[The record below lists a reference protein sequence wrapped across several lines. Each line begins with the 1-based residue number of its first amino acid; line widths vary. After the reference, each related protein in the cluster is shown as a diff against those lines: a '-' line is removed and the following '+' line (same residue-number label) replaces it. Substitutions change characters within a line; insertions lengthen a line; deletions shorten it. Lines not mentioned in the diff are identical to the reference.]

1 MLIGNRRIGP
11 DEPMYVIAE
20 MSANHRQDLGTA
32 IKMIEVAAS
41 FGADA
46 VKLQTYTP
54 DTITLDV
61 GDGPFLIGEG
71 SLWAGRSLYE
81 LYEDAYTPWEW
92 YPTLAEV
99 AERHGLHLFST
110 PFDLTAVEFLAAQDV
125 PAFKIASFELIDH
138 ALIAAV
144 AATGKPV
151 IMSTG
156 MASLAEIA
164 QAVDVARDAGCEDLV
179 LLRCNSGY
187 PAPEEEMDL
196 RTIPTMAEVF
206 DCPIGLSDHT
216 KGLEAA
222 VVARSLG
229 ACVLEKHY
237 VLDGH
242 DDALDAE
249 FSLRP
254 TEFEA
259 LIAAVRRA
267 ETMLGTV
274 RFGPT
279 EREQH
284 SLLHRR
290 SLFVAEDLAAGDTIT
305 EANVRSVRPGQGL
318 APKYLPVV
326 LGARVAR
333 AAAKGT
339 PLSWDLLIVGDNGD
353 GTAS

>member
-1 MLIGNRRIGP
+1 MMIGNRRIGP
-11 DEPMYVIAE
+11 GEPMYVIAE
-20 MSANHRQDLGTA
+20 MSANHKQDLGTA

-61 GDGPFLIGEG
+61 SDGPFMIGDG
-71 SLWAGRSLYE
+71 SLWAGRSLYD

-99 AERHGLHLFST
+99 AERCGLHLFST
-110 PFDLTAVEFLAAQDV
+110 PFDLTAVDFLLTQDV

-138 ALIAAV
+138 ALISAV
-144 AATGKPV
+144 AETGKPV

-156 MASLAEIA
+156 MATLTEIA
-164 QAVDVARDAGCEDLV
+164 EAVEVARHAGCRDLV

-187 PAPEEEMDL
+187 PAPEDEMDL

-206 DCPIGLSDHT
+206 DCPVGLSDHT

-237 VLDGH
+237 VLDSHG
-242 DDALDAE
+242 DALDAE

-259 LIAAVRRA
+259 LISAVRRA
-267 ETMLGTV
+267 EAMLGTV

-279 EREQH
+279 EREKH
-284 SLLHRR
+284 SMLHRR
-290 SLFVAEDLAAGDTIT
+290 SLFVAEDLSAGDTIT
-305 EANVRSVRPGQGL
+305 EANVRSVRPGDGL
-318 APKYLPVV
+318 APKYLSAVV
-326 LGARVAR
+326 GSKLARS
-333 AAAKGT
+333 AAKGT
-339 PLSWDLLIVGDNGD
+339 PLSWDLLLGGGNGTE
-353 GTAS
+353 G